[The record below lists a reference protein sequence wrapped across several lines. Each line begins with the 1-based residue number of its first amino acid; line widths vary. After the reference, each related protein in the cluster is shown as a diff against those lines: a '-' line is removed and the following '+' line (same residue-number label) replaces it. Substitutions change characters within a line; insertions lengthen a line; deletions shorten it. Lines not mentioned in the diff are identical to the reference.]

1 MVHQTSLLN
10 NEKLHPPKQ
19 KKKDK
24 LAGLLVQDKIYTHKV
39 VEFNSVTTWSS

>member
-19 KKKDK
+19 KKKKKEDK

-39 VEFNSVTTWSS
+39 VEFNSVTT